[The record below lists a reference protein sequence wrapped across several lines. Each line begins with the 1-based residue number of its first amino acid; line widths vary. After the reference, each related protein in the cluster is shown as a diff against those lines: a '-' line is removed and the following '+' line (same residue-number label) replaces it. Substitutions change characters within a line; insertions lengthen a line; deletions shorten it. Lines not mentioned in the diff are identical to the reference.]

1 MFREL
6 QKRFFFAIFSLQ
18 RKRLSNHFTMG
29 VVDKWHYRSVCFLKE
44 KMPNIC
50 LVPKWA
56 SFYTQGFVWIRWFQH
71 VSIISH
77 IKHIIFLSY
86 FSNIGKKNAVFG
98 WSIPN
103 FQRALVLF
111 WPSSR
116 WLPVFVWN
124 ALSMDPPGVVRH
136 LGGWKLSGNRP
147 SPGIMVCTLWLCQNS
162 YWKWPL
168 IVDFPIKHGDFP

>member
-29 VVDKWHYRSVCFLKE
+29 VVDKWHYRSVCFLKD

-71 VSIISH
+71 VSSISH

-86 FSNIGKKNAVFG
+86 FPNIGINGGFWLVNSQFPESSGAILTELQVVAG
-98 WSIPN
+98 VRLERSQHGPTWGRSAPQRGAGSSRGID
-103 FQRALVLF
+103 RALE
-111 WPSSR
+111 S
-116 WLPVFVWN
+116 WLVP
-124 ALSMDPPGVVRH
+124 
-136 LGGWKLSGNRP
+136 SGNL
-147 SPGIMVCTLWLCQNS
+147 T
-162 YWKWPL
+162 
-168 IVDFPIKHGDFP
+168 